1 MATHVRFCTFN
12 IRFGRAPDGLHS
24 WWFRKGSLA
33 KTLRAIDADVY
44 GLQEANDHQLAFL
57 LDRVPGYVAIGDGR
71 RRDLGGERCSVLVRT
86 ASMTVVEHRTLWFA
100 DDPTRAGSKLPRAAH
115 PRIATIA
122 RLRPPEGETFEVVNT
137 HLDHRHEDNRRR
149 SIEMLASWFEEPL
162 PRVVLGDFNAR
173 PGPVLQPLLDL
184 GFRLAHGPDAGP
196 TFHDF
201 GRRRD
206 GPQID
211 HVLASPEWSVVSA
224 TVWRDT
230 PGWRLPSDHW
240 PVVADLAL

>member
-1 MATHVRFCTFN
+1 MATPLRFCTFN

-24 WWFRKGSLA
+24 WWFRRGSLV
-33 KTLRAIDADVY
+33 KTLRAIGADVF
-44 GLQEANDHQLAFL
+44 GLQEASDEQLDHL
-57 LDRVPGYVAIGDGR
+57 LDRVPGYVAVGDGR
-71 RRDLGGERCSVLVRT
+71 RRDRGGERCTVLVRT
-86 ASMTVVEHRTLWFA
+86 AALTVVEHRTRWFA
-100 DDPTRAGSKLPRAAH
+100 DDPTRPGGKLPRATH
-115 PRIATIA
+115 PRIATLVTL
-122 RLRPPEGETFEVVNT
+122 RLPSGKTFEVVNT

-149 SIEMLASWFEEPL
+149 SVEMLASWLGEPL

-184 GFRLAHGPDAGP
+184 GFRLVHGPDAGP
-196 TFHDF
+196 TFHAF

-211 HVLASPEWSVVSA
+211 HVLASPEWTVVSA
-224 TVWRDT
+224 AVVRDT